1 MSFLQQL
8 RDASPELVMPTENPP
23 PAGKPVHIHS
33 YILDTDLWI
42 IPDGWT
48 GELDGP
54 VYTDS
59 EIRELDRLQPSPDE
73 LRQIHTAKVHL
84 DGVLEPDAH
93 TYPLK

>member
-93 TYPLK
+93 SYPLE